1 MIKTS
6 DLSFQSIRGSGRM
19 ATNLG
24 KNLIFGSFGV
34 AGFVA
39 ILALLDIILG
49 VPFAHS
55 TTMDILFLL
64 SAAIVGYLGWDAFK
78 DMG

>member
-6 DLSFQSIRGSGRM
+6 DLSFHLNRGSGRM
-19 ATNLG
+19 ATNLA
-24 KNLIFGSFGV
+24 KNMIFGSFGV

-39 ILALLDIILG
+39 LLALLDIILG

-64 SAAIVGYLGWDAFK
+64 SSAIVGYLGWDAFK

>member
-1 MIKTS
+1 M
-6 DLSFQSIRGSGRM
+6 
-19 ATNLG
+19 
-24 KNLIFGSFGV
+24 IFGSFGV

-39 ILALLDIILG
+39 LLALLDIILG

>member
-1 MIKTS
+1 M
-6 DLSFQSIRGSGRM
+6 
-19 ATNLG
+19 
-24 KNLIFGSFGV
+24 IFGSFGV

-39 ILALLDIILG
+39 LLALLDLILG

-55 TTMDILFLL
+55 TAMDILFLL

-78 DMG
+78 DMA

>member
-1 MIKTS
+1 MMKTS
-6 DLSFQSIRGSGRM
+6 DLSFQMNRGSGRM
-19 ATNLG
+19 ATNLA

-39 ILALLDIILG
+39 ILALLDLILG
-49 VPFAHS
+49 VPFASS

-78 DMG
+78 DMA